1 MAIITKN
8 RKQLKSYF
16 VKNAI
21 PTEGNFADLIDGSLN
36 QAEDGVFKL
45 AGEPLSVVAAPGE
58 QKRVLRFYSSYPA
71 PNADWHISLSPAQ
84 DPNNAATA
92 RPGFGVTDGAG
103 NTRLFIDPATGNVG
117 VGTNNPADRLHV
129 SNGDVLIEGG
139 RYRRLKVVSDSY
151 WAGIELVA
159 RGKGEAGYPHIDFT
173 NGDLGNPNFGLR
185 LVGIDNKT
193 LQLEGMNGQ
202 ATLAVRGDVVYDGQQ
217 SKLDVKEQAAVTLRV
232 HDLLLGHP
240 ARHGAPGRAFVD
252 GTDALIVNFAKDWP
266 RLDVHSPMTVAGDTT
281 VSGALRATG
290 GVLVDGAVAHIDT
303 DGALYRNTD
312 GQVYLTVDDHLYI
325 RDLGANTWAAHF
337 DTNAGN
343 LDLVGKLQSAR
354 VGVGTADPQGP
365 LDVRVPGV
373 GGWDRFVVTAHDAWG
388 DGNRH
393 VTIGAGS
400 GHGIMLFNPHIP
412 WLGSE
417 NRASLRYGLS
427 PTNHMYWDVGLRAD
441 ETFTFAASNGGT
453 ALTVNGNGDV
463 RVGRN
468 LEIPGTQ
475 SKLDVAEQGA
485 ATIRVADFLI
495 GHSGRRGQ
503 PGRALVDNKGALV
516 VNFAK
521 DWPRV
526 DIGSPLYVGGSL
538 SVGTAEPQGLL
549 DVRVPGVGGWDRFV
563 VNTTNAW
570 GDGDT
575 QYVTIGAG
583 GAWGLMINN
592 PHVSWFAAE
601 SRASIRYGRSGSK
614 PAGAYWDVGVRL
626 NNIFTFDSSTAGR
639 VMTFNDNATVTV
651 HKNLEVAGT
660 ANLGYAQ
667 NSANSFNAP
676 LTSGFYEYPD
686 PVGRVPDTSH
696 AWVHMIQV
704 RHSNQGNHHALQIA
718 SSYAQNDRL
727 FFRKIARELVPA
739 DNANPWNEV
748 ATVTNGVLK
757 IGNWTLSAEGNSLT
771 IRNGPATVARFSTDW
786 DHLQIYRNSNGVAPY
801 FFFNAGGGYGAY
813 NG

>member
-1 MAIITKN
+1 M
-8 RKQLKSYF
+8 
-16 VKNAI
+16 
-21 PTEGNFADLIDGSLN
+21 
-36 QAEDGVFKL
+36 
-45 AGEPLSVVAAPGE
+45 
-58 QKRVLRFYSSYPA
+58 LRFYGSYPA
-71 PNADWHISLSPAQ
+71 PNADWHISLNPAQ
-84 DPNNAATA
+84 DPNNTATA

-117 VGTNNPADRLHV
+117 VGTNDPADRLHV
-129 SNGDVLIEGG
+129 SNGDILIEGG

-193 LQLEGMNGQ
+193 LQLEGMSGQ
-202 ATLAVRGDVVYDGQQ
+202 AALTVRGDINYDGQQ
-217 SKLDVKEQAAVTLRV
+217 SKLDVKEQGAVTLRV

-252 GTDALIVNFAKDWP
+252 GKDALIVNYAKDWP
-266 RLDVHSPMTVAGDTT
+266 RVDIHSPLAVAGDTT
-281 VSGALRATG
+281 VQGATYAQG
-290 GVLVDGAVAHIDT
+290 GVSVLGAVAHIEA
-303 DGALYRNTD
+303 DGAFYRHTD
-312 GQVYLTVDDHLYI
+312 GQVYLTVDDHLFL
-325 RDLGANTWAAHF
+325 RNQGANTWAAHF
-337 DTNAGN
+337 NTSAGD
-343 LDLVGKLQSAR
+343 LDLVGRLGAAR
-354 VGVGTADPQGP
+354 VGVGTPDPQGP

-400 GHGIMLFNPHIP
+400 GHGIMLFNPHVP
-412 WLGSE
+412 WFGGE
-417 NRASLRYGLS
+417 NRASIRYGTT
-427 PTNHMYWDVGLRAD
+427 PTNKVWWDVGLRAD
-441 ETFTFAASNGGT
+441 DAFTFDSSAGGRLMTLGTNGATVHKPLEVAGAT
-453 ALTVNGNGDV
+453 VVHGDLTYDGQQN
-463 RVGRN
+463 
-468 LEIPGTQ
+468 
-475 SKLDVAEQGA
+475 KLDVKEQNA
-485 ATIRVADFLI
+485 AYIRAADFLI
-495 GHSGRRGQ
+495 GHSGRRGAL
-503 PGRALVDNKGALV
+503 GRALVDNKGALV

-526 DIGSPLYVGGSL
+526 DIGSPLYVGGNL
-538 SVGTAEPQGLL
+538 GVGTADPQGPL

-592 PHVSWFAAE
+592 PHVPWFAAE

-614 PAGAYWDVGVRL
+614 AAGAYWDVGLRV
-626 NNIFTFDSSTAGR
+626 NNIFTFDSSSAGR

-667 NSANSFNAP
+667 NSTNSFNAP
-676 LTSGFYEYPD
+676 LPSGFYEYPD

-727 FFRKIARELVPA
+727 FFRKIARDLTPA
-739 DNANPWNEV
+739 DNAWNEV

-757 IGNWTLSAEGNSLT
+757 IGDWAIAAEGNNLV
-771 IRNGPATVARFSTDW
+771 IRKAGAPVARFSVDW
-786 DHLQIYRNSNGVAPY
+786 DRFQVYRNINGAAPY
-801 FFFNAGGGYGAY
+801 FFVNAGGGSGMY